1 MRGMK
6 VTYVALDPLKYPRV
20 KKIAYTLRKCS
31 DIEFHVL
38 TPKIRLVWHG
48 NKMKRLISAFINY
61 TTFLLQIFLAKSDIF
76 WVANSPDILAFP
88 LVLRR
93 KRYIFEY
100 RSPWSIE
107 IEREFKSGPLVW
119 FSSFFERFALRNAWI
134 ITLTTSRLL
143 MRVKDYRKPTF
154 VIPNYPLKSFGENLI
169 PMEQFRRRYGY
180 DLNDKVVLFVGRLTH
195 VEGADLL
202 PKIMEKVLGEDSI
215 VFWIV
220 GDGPLYEM
228 LKAFAEKYPK
238 RIKLFGWQPHRDI
251 PNFIGASNVCIA
263 PRHESSFSVYYN
275 EEGLQK
281 ISEYM
286 FFEKPIVA
294 CGVAESSEYLLVRE
308 DELADGILMAL
319 RGEVQKPKR
328 RTWEDYS
335 EKRILEMFT
344 LIVSEKL

>member
-1 MRGMK
+1 MK
-6 VTYVALDPLKYPRV
+6 VTYVTLDPLKYPRV
-20 KKIAYTLRKCS
+20 KKIASTLRKRS

-38 TPKIRLVWHG
+38 TPKVRLVWYG
-48 NKMKRLISAFINY
+48 NKMKRLVSAFINY
-61 TTFLLQIFLAKSDIF
+61 TTFLMQIFFAKADIF
-76 WVANSPDILAFP
+76 WVANSPDILVLP

-93 KRYIFEY
+93 KRYILEY

-107 IEREFKSGPLVW
+107 VKREFKSGPWVW
-119 FSSFFERFALRNAWI
+119 FSSFFERFALGNAWI

-143 MRVKDYRKPTF
+143 GRVKDYRKPTF

-169 PMEQFRRRYGY
+169 PMEQFRRHYGY
-180 DLNDKVVLFVGRLTH
+180 DANDKVVLFVGRLTH

-202 PKIMEKVLGEDSI
+202 PKIMGNVLRKDSAA

-220 GDGPLYEM
+220 GDGPLYAT

-238 RIKLFGWQPHRDI
+238 RIKLFGWQHHGDI
-251 PNFIGASNVCIA
+251 SNFIRASNVCIA

-294 CGVAESSEYLLVRE
+294 CGVAESSEYFLVSE
-308 DELADGILMAL
+308 DGMADGILRAL
-319 RGEVQKPKR
+319 RGEVPKPKR

-335 EKRILEMFT
+335 EKRILEMFN
-344 LIVSEKL
+344 LIVSGKL